1 MEDFKSV
8 TTLEDRKFQSK
19 LIMNK
24 YPTRIPVYVYKH
36 TKSKYQDIKKHK
48 YLVPKDITVGQFI
61 YIIRKQMTLRPD
73 QAIFVFVDNV
83 LPPTAALMSQLYT
96 EHADEDGF
104 LYITFSHENVFG

>member
-1 MEDFKSV
+1 MEDFKSN
-8 TTLEDRKFQSK
+8 TTLEERKFQSR
-19 LIMNK
+19 LIMAK
-24 YPTRIPVYVYKH
+24 HPTRVPIYVYKH
-36 TKSKYQDIKKHK
+36 AKSKYQDINKHK

-61 YIIRKQMTLRPD
+61 YIIRKQLSVKPD

-96 EHADEDGF
+96 DHADPDGF